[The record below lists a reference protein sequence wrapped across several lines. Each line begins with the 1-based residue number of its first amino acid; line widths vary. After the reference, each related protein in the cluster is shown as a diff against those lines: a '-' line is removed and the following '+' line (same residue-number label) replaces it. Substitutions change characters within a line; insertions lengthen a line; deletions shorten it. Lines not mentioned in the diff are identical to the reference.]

1 MSEETLRTREQQP
14 EAFTWDLTSLYA
26 DADQWQAEYDKA
38 EAMVADLTSYKGT
51 LDQGGAHLVTVIEA
65 IQAACL
71 VVERLYA
78 YAHLTYDQD
87 STNSAAQ
94 VLNARA
100 MQLYSKLAEAI
111 AFFDPEL
118 LSLPSE
124 TLEAYFQET
133 PELDFYRQYL
143 DDITRG
149 RAHTL
154 SASDETLLAQ
164 LGEIFSSSY
173 STFSLLDNA
182 DFVFP
187 TIEGPGG
194 QAVQLTHGTYGRLL
208 ESTDRRVRRDTFQ
221 QYYTVYNQFKNT
233 LANVLSTNIKTDN
246 YKAKVRHYPSARA
259 AALFRNNVPES
270 VYDTLLETVGDHLGL
285 LHRYTALR
293 KDLLGLDSLE
303 MYDLYT
309 PLLGDAPIKFS
320 QAEARD
326 IVMEALAP
334 MGPDYLEIMAKAF
347 DERWIDWYEN
357 KGKRSGAYSG
367 GMYDSKPYVLLN
379 WQDNIN
385 WLFTL
390 VHELGHSAHS
400 YLSRTNQPYVYSDY
414 SIFLAE
420 IASTTN
426 ENLLTD
432 YLLKKYQDPQIRLY
446 VLNHFLD
453 GVKGTVFRQTQF
465 AEFEHFMHQADAE
478 GTPLTH
484 EFLTENY
491 RELNAKYY
499 GPSVNS
505 DSEIGL
511 EWARIPHFYYNYYV
525 FQYATGFSAATFF
538 ADKIAAGDSALLE
551 AYKGF
556 LKSGCSLYPIDTM
569 KKAGLDM
576 TQRDYIEATLKV
588 FEARLN
594 EFEALLAETK

>member
-38 EAMVADLTSYKGT
+38 EAMVADLASFKGT

-118 LSLPSE
+118 LSLPAE

-154 SASDETLLAQ
+154 SASEETLLAQ
-164 LGEIFSSSY
+164 LGEIFNSPY

-187 TIEGPGG
+187 TIEGPEG

-246 YKAKVRHYPSARA
+246 YKAKVRHYSSARA

-270 VYDTLLETVGDHLGL
+270 VYDTL
-285 LHRYTALR
+285 
-293 KDLLGLDSLE
+293 
-303 MYDLYT
+303 
-309 PLLGDAPIKFS
+309 
-320 QAEARD
+320 
-326 IVMEALAP
+326 
-334 MGPDYLEIMAKAF
+334 
-347 DERWIDWYEN
+347 
-357 KGKRSGAYSG
+357 
-367 GMYDSKPYVLLN
+367 
-379 WQDNIN
+379 
-385 WLFTL
+385 
-390 VHELGHSAHS
+390 
-400 YLSRTNQPYVYSDY
+400 
-414 SIFLAE
+414 
-420 IASTTN
+420 
-426 ENLLTD
+426 
-432 YLLKKYQDPQIRLY
+432 
-446 VLNHFLD
+446 
-453 GVKGTVFRQTQF
+453 
-465 AEFEHFMHQADAE
+465 
-478 GTPLTH
+478 
-484 EFLTENY
+484 
-491 RELNAKYY
+491 
-499 GPSVNS
+499 
-505 DSEIGL
+505 
-511 EWARIPHFYYNYYV
+511 
-525 FQYATGFSAATFF
+525 
-538 ADKIAAGDSALLE
+538 
-551 AYKGF
+551 
-556 LKSGCSLYPIDTM
+556 
-569 KKAGLDM
+569 
-576 TQRDYIEATLKV
+576 
-588 FEARLN
+588 
-594 EFEALLAETK
+594 